1 MNHPTMQQILDYI
14 DGLRENAIELHIRTC
29 ADCRTKIHAV
39 SNMERAIRQFPFDEP
54 SAEFTL
60 RLIRRLGIRKSV
72 SLGWIIAR
80 NLAPVIALSFIVVV
94 LVLVFKV
101 TGTFAGSNIG
111 EPVTISETFVTSVN
125 NSISAGVSSF
135 SLWLEKF
142 FPFAFSKQNYGF
154 TALVVVVLGVVAM
167 LDKFVF
173 APIWRKRME

>member
-1 MNHPTMQQILDYI
+1 MNHPTMQQLLDYI
-14 DGLRENAIELHIRTC
+14 DGLRKNEIELHIRTC
-29 ADCRTKIHAV
+29 ADCRAKVHTIT
-39 SNMERAIRQFPFDEP
+39 NMERAIRQFPFDEP

-80 NLAPVIALSFIVVV
+80 NLAPVVALSFIVVV

-111 EPVTISETFVTSVN
+111 EPVTMTETFVTSLN
-125 NSISAGVSSF
+125 NSVSAGVNSF
-135 SLWLEKF
+135 SLWMEKF